1 MRLFSK
7 ANRVAHAQ
15 YGNGT
20 ITSTDEQYTVIEF
33 DEHGRKM
40 FITNMVSLEASGEP
54 APARAS
60 RAKRA
65 RKAKADA
72 TAAAKPDTKTAKK
85 TVAKTASKAA
95 AKKTT
100 KKAKAA
106 K

>member
-7 ANRVAHAQ
+7 GNRVTHTQ
-15 YGNGT
+15 YGHGT

-40 FITNMVSLEASGEP
+40 FITNMVSLEATGEP
-54 APARAS
+54 APAKPS

-65 RKAKADA
+65 RKAKAADPSAPAKA
-72 TAAAKPDTKTAKK
+72 TKTKTA
-85 TVAKTASKAA
+85 AKSKS
-95 AKKTT
+95 KT

-106 K
+106 E